1 MKMKRRAVFLDR
13 DGVINQKPK
22 EHDYVKSWDEFKF
35 IPGIDTLIKDI
46 NVKGYLVVV
55 ITNQRGIA
63 RGIVK
68 EKTVKRI
75 HCKMIKELKEK
86 GAVID
91 AIYYCPHNI
100 EDKCN
105 CRKPKPGMILKA
117 VKDLNID
124 LKNSILIGDD
134 KSDIIAGKK
143 AGCKTILLEN
153 FECSRA
159 IHLLQSLDKD
169 LK

>member
-1 MKMKRRAVFLDR
+1 MKRKAVFLDR
-13 DGVINQKPK
+13 DGIINQKPK

-35 IPGIDTLIKDI
+35 IPGVDTLIREI
-46 NVKGYLVVV
+46 NSKGYFVII

-63 RGIVK
+63 RGLVK
-68 EKTVKRI
+68 EDTVKEI
-75 HCKMIKELKEK
+75 HCNMVRKLKEK
-86 GAVID
+86 GAIIN

-124 LKNSILIGDD
+124 LKRSILIGDD
-134 KSDIIAGKK
+134 KSDIMAGKK
-143 AGCKTILLEN
+143 AGCETILLKN